1 MASER
6 PGGYS
11 SQADGS
17 MTGNSSHVA
26 RSPVSAQH
34 QPPNSY
40 GQQFAASRPSASPAP
55 ALLHHG
61 SYGSHTSTH
70 QTPVPLTP
78 QATPHATYNSHY
90 ANTSTLPTGTLPHT
104 SQTPNPLATYDSYRA
119 SGATAVHRASIP
131 ITSSSS
137 ANAYNPPR
145 PVEVYHLSDNANA
158 SIPPDIRAQFHRDE
172 QDHILFF
179 TAPPLDVPRIPG
191 AAEKLG
197 HSIKYLAA
205 KAREHNA
212 SSATQT
218 ATPPNATTDEK
229 PDLKRKT
236 PDADS
241 RASEIPR
248 LKSHALE
255 VLSAQI
261 QGGTEEI
268 YKEMYGPGWK
278 GVMQAG
284 EEKLR
289 AVQAEEQ
296 AKKEAM
302 ARSERE
308 RGERKRIRLGR
319 VGVEAAGFVRDEGF

>member
-11 SQADGS
+11 TQADGG
-17 MTGNSSHVA
+17 MAGNSSHVV

-34 QPPNSY
+34 QPQNSY

-61 SYGSHTSTH
+61 SYGSHTGTH

-90 ANTSTLPTGTLPHT
+90 ASTSTLPTGTLPHT
-104 SQTPNPLATYDSYRA
+104 SQTPNPLANYDSYRT

-145 PVEVYHLSDNANA
+145 PIEVYRLSDNANA

-191 AAEKLG
+191 AAKKLG

-205 KAREHNA
+205 KAQERAA
-212 SSATQT
+212 SEAKKDATSPD
-218 ATPPNATTDEK
+218 AATDEK

-236 PDADS
+236 PETDS
-241 RASEIPR
+241 RASEIAR
-248 LKSHALE
+248 LKSRALE
-255 VLSAQI
+255 VLGAQI
-261 QGGTEEI
+261 QEGTEKI
-268 YKEMYGPGWK
+268 YKDMYGPEWK
-278 GVMQAG
+278 EVMQAE
-284 EEKLR
+284 EEKLS
-289 AVQAEEQ
+289 ALQADE
-296 AKKEAM
+296 AANKEMM
-302 ARSERE
+302 ARNERE
-308 RGERKRIRLGR
+308 RGERKRIRLG
-319 VGVEAAGFVRDEGF
+319 GVEAAGFVRDEGF

>member
-1 MASER
+1 
-6 PGGYS
+6 
-11 SQADGS
+11 
-17 MTGNSSHVA
+17 
-26 RSPVSAQH
+26 
-34 QPPNSY
+34 
-40 GQQFAASRPSASPAP
+40 
-55 ALLHHG
+55 
-61 SYGSHTSTH
+61 
-70 QTPVPLTP
+70 
-78 QATPHATYNSHY
+78 
-90 ANTSTLPTGTLPHT
+90 
-104 SQTPNPLATYDSYRA
+104 
-119 SGATAVHRASIP
+119 
-131 ITSSSS
+131 
-137 ANAYNPPR
+137 
-145 PVEVYHLSDNANA
+145 
-158 SIPPDIRAQFHRDE
+158 
-172 QDHILFF
+172 
-179 TAPPLDVPRIPG
+179 VPRIPG
-191 AAEKLG
+191 AAKKLG

-205 KAREHNA
+205 KARERNA

-218 ATPPNATTDEK
+218 ATSPNATTDEK

-236 PDADS
+236 PDADP
-241 RASEIPR
+241 RASEIAR

-255 VLSAQI
+255 VLGAQI

-268 YKEMYGPGWK
+268 YKEMYGPGWE

>member
-1 MASER
+1 M
-6 PGGYS
+6 
-11 SQADGS
+11 
-17 MTGNSSHVA
+17 
-26 RSPVSAQH
+26 
-34 QPPNSY
+34 
-40 GQQFAASRPSASPAP
+40 
-55 ALLHHG
+55 
-61 SYGSHTSTH
+61 
-70 QTPVPLTP
+70 
-78 QATPHATYNSHY
+78 
-90 ANTSTLPTGTLPHT
+90 
-104 SQTPNPLATYDSYRA
+104 
-119 SGATAVHRASIP
+119 
-131 ITSSSS
+131 
-137 ANAYNPPR
+137 
-145 PVEVYHLSDNANA
+145 
-158 SIPPDIRAQFHRDE
+158 
-172 QDHILFF
+172 
-179 TAPPLDVPRIPG
+179 PRIPG

-205 KAREHNA
+205 KAREHNV
-212 SSATQT
+212 SSATQS

-229 PDLKRKT
+229 PELKRKT

-255 VLSAQI
+255 VLGAQI

-308 RGERKRIRLGR
+308 RGRGRGFGLGGWGWR
-319 VGVEAAGFVRDEGF
+319 RRGLLGMKGFRRAWYDPDGAGEAFL